1 MSGASEHAAR
11 WLFRGILVTLPWIGM
26 GAVRC
31 LTGVDTGAGFQP
43 AYILLP
49 PALVAALIAASAD
62 RAVRPAPAFRGR
74 WWPWALSV
82 AVILISWF
90 GLSIAAGAATPAEAR
105 LRFLKQLIQYLLMLG
120 YVALPVIMLDRD
132 ERWRDVPRWLAAG
145 MLLQLAYGVGQAVHF
160 GHPMEWFAA
169 LEGLFTSNP
178 SILAGS
184 EELFL
189 GDAFAGV
196 PRIRGTACEPLY
208 LGNYLL
214 AVAPWLVL
222 AARRDRR
229 WWAAAIAAAVLLL
242 ATWSRGAWLAAAA
255 AAVTALFLARRA
267 GGIRL
272 RIPRTRTAAWT
283 AVALAAVVAAMLVI
297 IGPER
302 LAMPWERLLQSF
314 NRKDWSNLT
323 RFYSMQAAWRAFL
336 ISPLVGVGWGQ
347 FGFHFPLLVDP
358 VGLQS
363 QFAWP
368 VVNNYPLQILC
379 ETGAAGFSAFAAGC
393 AAVARST
400 LRAASPDPAAERG
413 AGPEARFAVVAAAAA
428 VVGVWIQLLTF
439 SQYNLPHIWL
449 ALGLL
454 VAAIRR
460 SEASAASAV
469 PDPGKERP

>member
-229 WWAAAIAAAVLLL
+229 WWTAAIA
-242 ATWSRGAWLAAAA
+242 RG
-255 AAVTALFLARRA
+255 TSSSPRR
-267 GGIRL
+267 
-272 RIPRTRTAAWT
+272 
-283 AVALAAVVAAMLVI
+283 
-297 IGPER
+297 
-302 LAMPWERLLQSF
+302 
-314 NRKDWSNLT
+314 
-323 RFYSMQAAWRAFL
+323 
-336 ISPLVGVGWGQ
+336 
-347 FGFHFPLLVDP
+347 
-358 VGLQS
+358 
-363 QFAWP
+363 
-368 VVNNYPLQILC
+368 
-379 ETGAAGFSAFAAGC
+379 
-393 AAVARST
+393 
-400 LRAASPDPAAERG
+400 
-413 AGPEARFAVVAAAAA
+413 
-428 VVGVWIQLLTF
+428 
-439 SQYNLPHIWL
+439 
-449 ALGLL
+449 
-454 VAAIRR
+454 RR
-460 SEASAASAV
+460 SSRASAAMVFSVTFAPAIDWAEPTIRNSNLSPV
-469 PDPGKERP
+469 KAKGDVRLRSVLSFGITGRVSTPTWRTCESFVESFSPFAIFSRMSVNSSPMKMEMMAGGASLAPRR